1 MVKETEYYEFFG
13 VAPDATDD
21 QITLAYRKLAKK
33 FHPDKNPEAGDKFKE
48 ISNKYNVLSGKIIRD
63 VKIDASS
70 TFIISSTLPM
80 SKTFTNPCVVAQTLS
95 RGRCTTRGVR
105 RV

>member
-48 ISNKYNVLSGKIIRD
+48 ISNKYNVLSGK
-63 VKIDASS
+63 
-70 TFIISSTLPM
+70 TFAIQEINITTTFLKLPM
-80 SKTFTNPCVVAQTLS
+80 
-95 RGRCTTRGVR
+95 
-105 RV
+105 

>member
-13 VAPDATDD
+13 VAPEATDD

-33 FHPDKNPEAGDKFKE
+33 YHPDKNPEAGDKFKE
-48 ISNKYNVLSGKIIRD
+48 ISNKYNVLSGKIIRN
-63 VKIDASS
+63 VKIDACS
-70 TFIISSTLPM
+70 TF
-80 SKTFTNPCVVAQTLS
+80 TFTFKKPCVAAQTL
-95 RGRCTTRGVR
+95 RGGRCTTRGGR

>member
-48 ISNKYNVLSGKIIRD
+48 ISNKYNVLSGKIIQN

-80 SKTFTNPCVVAQTLS
+80 STIFTNLVFRIRP
-95 RGRCTTRGVR
+95 
-105 RV
+105 